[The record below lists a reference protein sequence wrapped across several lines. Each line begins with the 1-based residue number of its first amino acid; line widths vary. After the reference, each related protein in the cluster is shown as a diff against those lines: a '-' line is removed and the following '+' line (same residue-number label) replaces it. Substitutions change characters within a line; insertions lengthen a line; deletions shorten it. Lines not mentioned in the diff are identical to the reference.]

1 MLHFF
6 PLYHLPLQRD
16 PPSCFNPYVK
26 LLLYATNFIY
36 FFFCYKPNQYP
47 REQTV
52 VDRHSI
58 LRHRM
63 IHMNNLSLFVGSE
76 LGWSEEMD
84 SNYYTEERLQKNLN
98 QQSKTDDRKT
108 ESENFLGNLWLKYI
122 FFFHHLANFL
132 YFHQHKILQHPFFF
146 NQKSPTPLMEQNRR
160 LYREGKSRVDF
171 WGK

>member
-1 MLHFF
+1 M
-6 PLYHLPLQRD
+6 D
-16 PPSCFNPYVK
+16 NKWAKTCFLTYNCTLKKWKCKTRKY
-26 LLLYATNFIY
+26 
-36 FFFCYKPNQYP
+36 QYP

>member
-1 MLHFF
+1 
-6 PLYHLPLQRD
+6 
-16 PPSCFNPYVK
+16 
-26 LLLYATNFIY
+26 
-36 FFFCYKPNQYP
+36 
-47 REQTV
+47 
-52 VDRHSI
+52 
-58 LRHRM
+58 
-63 IHMNNLSLFVGSE
+63 
-76 LGWSEEMD
+76 MD

-171 WGK
+171 WGKWMKLDEKRSISISNFKIFHHFRMNTFSLRIQPASKEERGGGEGVERLESIPSSLGRDVGQSPSPQGRTRELQTEQVD